1 MPALRTSRPPN
12 ALNQVLGARIREVR
26 SLRRMSQRQLSARIS
41 LGISM
46 LSRYESGNCSPTVR
60 SLYRIAQEL
69 GVPVDCLLPE
79 IAFEATPDR
88 ELYRFFR
95 HLWFFPPESRS
106 LLATLL
112 NLLFTTL
119 NQSESPWGRFA
130 GERHDAPSGR

>member
-1 MPALRTSRPPN
+1 MTSLRTSLPPH

-26 SLRRMSQRQLSARIS
+26 SLRRMSQRQLCARIS

-46 LSRYESGNCSPTVR
+46 LSRYESGHHSPTVR

-69 GVPVDCLLPE
+69 EVPVDCLLPE
-79 IAFEATPDR
+79 IAFEATSDR
-88 ELYRFFR
+88 DLHRFFR
-95 HLWFFPPESRS
+95 QLWFFPPESRA

-119 NQSESPWGRFA
+119 NRSDSPWGRFA